1 MNETIRVQTFDG
13 RELTLRPD
21 SALSLAQALFLAG
34 PFRGL
39 PLCSGL
45 GRCGLCRVRFLAD
58 PPPVLAA
65 EEKRLSA
72 GELAQGWRLSCLRPA
87 APCSLALPEPRQEKP
102 CATAFTAGPGPLSLA
117 VDLGTTSLHWAA
129 LAEGRVAARGRGLN
143 PQMGL
148 GSEVMSRLAFAA
160 RPEGAAVLR
169 DLVLERLREIIRDL
183 PARPESLVVAGNPAM
198 TLILLGLDAKG
209 LRGAPYRLD
218 YAGGDVRELAPDL
231 PPAFIPPLFAPFVGG
246 DLSAGLAA
254 LMLAPGAAPE
264 YPFLLA
270 DMGTNG
276 EFILALSPGELLCAS
291 VPLGPALEGVGLRFG
306 RTAGPGAVELFDL
319 GPAGLVPRFIDAP
332 PAPGDTPGLTGP
344 AYLSLVSILLANG
357 LLDASGRFTQGD
369 TPLARKIGHGL
380 DREAGEPVLRILPN
394 LFLAASDVE
403 EILKL
408 KAAFNLAF
416 SRLLAEAGLTPTAL
430 AAVHLAGAVAE
441 HARPADLERLG
452 FLPPGLPPR
461 VRVAGNTSL
470 AGAELLAVDTD
481 ARRAVLDLPKVVQAI
496 NLTNEPGFDARYLER
511 MIFRHVS

>member
-1 MNETIRVQTFDG
+1 MSDTIRVQTSDG
-13 RELTLRPD
+13 RELTVRPD
-21 SALSLAQALFLAG
+21 PALSLAQALFLAG

-58 PPPVLAA
+58 APPVLAA

-72 GELAQGWRLSCLRPA
+72 EELAQGWRLSCLRPA

-102 CATAFTAGPGPLSLA
+102 RATAFAAGPGPLSLA

-169 DLVLERLREIIRDL
+169 DLVLERLREIIRNL

-270 DMGTNG
+270 DLGTNG
-276 EFILALSPGELLCAS
+276 EFVLALSPDELLCAS

-306 RTAGPGAVELFDL
+306 RTAGPGAVEVFDL
-319 GPAGLVPRFIDAP
+319 GPAGLAPRRIGGDAP
-332 PAPGDTPGLTGP
+332 GEPGLTGP

-357 LLDASGRFTQGD
+357 LLDASGRFTRGD
-369 TPLARKIGHGL
+369 TPLARKIGQGL
-380 DREAGEPVLRILPN
+380 GREAGEPALHVLPG

-416 SRLLAEAGLTPTAL
+416 SRLLAEAGLTATAL

-461 VRVAGNTSL
+461 VHVAGNTSL
-470 AGAELLAVDTD
+470 AGAELLAVDAD
-481 ARRAVLDLPKVVQAI
+481 ARRAVLDLPRAVRAI
-496 NLTNEPGFDARYLER
+496 DLTNEPGFDARYLER
-511 MIFRHVS
+511 MTFRHVS